1 MRPMG
6 SGGLRAGRTSMP
18 TAHSLRCC
26 ASRDWSW
33 EPWPEEAGEIA
44 DHERR
49 KQERLA
55 KRGKK

>member
-1 MRPMG
+1 MG